1 MSNLIG
7 VRQAFLAITILL
19 GITPANAKEHI
30 VDVAWDSRG
39 FFRAQLPIAK
49 GKFKEA
55 CVDLKQG
62 ERVRWAFRADADTSF
77 NIHYHEGEKVTY
89 PAKKENIAVDE
100 GVLDVTVTQ
109 GYCWMWR
116 APNQAAKVEMTLEKA
131 VR

>member
-1 MSNLIG
+1 MSNRL
-7 VRQAFLAITILL
+7 RKRHALLAITFLL
-19 GITPANAKEHI
+19 GSTSALAKEHI
-30 VDVAWDSRG
+30 VNVTWG
-39 FFRAQLPIAK
+39 PHGVFRAELPIAK

-62 ERVRWAFRADADTSF
+62 DRIRWSFRADANTSF

-89 PAKKENIAVDE
+89 PAKKENVASDE
-100 GVLDVTVTQ
+100 GTLDVAMTQ

-116 APNQAAKVEMTLEKA
+116 APNQSAKVEMRIEKA